1 MDKNIKYELMVSNI
15 QNELE
20 TYITKARLKSLVLG
34 ISGGIDS
41 ALCAAIARPVC
52 DKLGIE
58 LIGRS
63 IPITT
68 NTSEERDRAEKIGNA
83 FCTNFDEVYSADGVF
98 ASIWS
103 LVKIEGWEVEDPKE
117 KIRMGNIKARLRMIY
132 LYDLAQI
139 HNGLVLSTDNYTEL
153 LLGFWTLHGDVGDYG
168 MVQNLWK
175 TEVYEMA
182 EYLVGTLTYEDQ
194 ANSLYSCITCQAT
207 DGLGISKTDLDQ
219 ILPGWEGS
227 SRDGYAEVDKRLKY
241 HIETGIGDLDDPVL
255 QRYYRTE
262 FKRNNPYNIP
272 REKIENGFRASRDW
286 GDTEDPDE
294 EDN

>member
-1 MDKNIKYELMVSNI
+1 MNNNTKYQIMVSNI
-15 QNELE
+15 QRELE
-20 TYITKARLKSLVLG
+20 TDIRKAGLKSLVLG

-41 ALCAAIARPVC
+41 ALCAALARPVC
-52 DKLGIE
+52 DKLGID

-68 NTSEERDRAEKIGNA
+68 NTSDEKERAEAIGKV
-83 FCTNFDEVYSADGVF
+83 FCTNFDEVWKGEESFQELWD
-98 ASIWS
+98 
-103 LVKIEGWEVEDPKE
+103 LVKFEGWAVEDPKE
-117 KIRMGNIKARLRMIY
+117 KIRKGNIKARIRMIY

-139 HNGLVLSTDNYTEL
+139 NNGLVLSTDNYTEL

-168 MVQNLWK
+168 MLQNLWK

-182 EYLVGTLTYEDQ
+182 EYLVSTLTYEPQ

-227 SRDGYAEVDKRLKY
+227 SRDGYAEVDRRLK
-241 HIETGIGDLDDPVL
+241 HHLETGIGDLDDPVL

-272 REKIENGFRASRDW
+272 REKIL
-286 GDTEDPDE
+286 PLP
-294 EDN
+294 